1 MLSFFEQCFQF
12 GMWDYSCYIQ
22 LWSGAKIWEWTLQ
35 EGSVKIIIDVVV
47 VMEVKNSEHWKRTLK
62 EKILEK
68 LIFFVLCTSIGY
80 SELDYEVPMHG
91 IEGLINK
98 YENIYL

>member
-1 MLSFFEQCFQF
+1 MECEIRVAIYSFDLGQKFGNEHYKRDLSK
-12 GMWDYSCYIQ
+12 
-22 LWSGAKIWEWTLQ
+22 L
-35 EGSVKIIIDVVV
+35 IIDIV
-47 VMEVKNSEHWKRTLK
+47 VMAVKNSEHRKRELK
-62 EKILEK
+62 EQILEK
-68 LIFFVLCTSIGY
+68 LRFFVLCTSIGY

>member
-1 MLSFFEQCFQF
+1 MSSVFNLECEIRVAIYSFDLGQ
-12 GMWDYSCYIQ
+12 
-22 LWSGAKIWEWTLQ
+22 KIWGWTLQ

-47 VMEVKNSEHWKRTLK
+47 VMEVKNSEHWKRKLK